1 MSISVLN
8 YVFFAFLLLFGSWIE
23 GRSVRS
29 AYSRIILYYSIAAAF
44 VSLSAGIAF
53 DMDALQRVDAA
64 VFFARLTGVLSIL
77 SALFLLLISVGFPYE
92 SGQRALK
99 TIIGVV
105 ITATAYIA
113 IFTDRFIASADF
125 SAGALR
131 RVPGTWYW
139 QIAAAEAAVCVLVV
153 FVLAIRKSFFKSKIY
168 ALQANVF
175 ALSAAAALAL
185 VLACEYVF
193 PDFLGAYWTLQ
204 VTAFTA
210 VVVDLAFMYA
220 VGITRLFRVATVLL
234 RGAVVVI
241 VTLAY
246 TAVAGFVG
254 YLISLLSGISVF
266 LSAPMLFAAFFA
278 MLWGIEWTRSLLS
291 KLFRTHEEYAE
302 ELEKAISAIDYST
315 GRDEVIAAFS
325 DALKRSIGLSVISLA
340 IEDEEGKLKTI
351 HSSKGNLR
359 PAIDPASK
367 EIDFLLNLDVSILLK
382 TEIVTNH
389 DFYDVKAELLAFFER
404 FEAEAMVLF
413 KEARHLIAVLALGE
427 KSEGRDYT
435 SYDFTAFSR
444 LYARFFTVVY
454 YLKNIARESLIKT
467 VDRELQ
473 FSSQIIESI
482 QENVDRI
489 RHPKVDIDFLT
500 KSTRKLGGDLI
511 DLVKLS
517 PNRYVCIVGDVSGK
531 GLDASMSMV
540 ILKSVMRTF
549 LKETKDFK
557 ELVVKIN
564 SFVKQ
569 NLPRGTFFAGV
580 FMFFDF
586 SENMMYYIN
595 CGIPVMLLYSS
606 QYNNIMEIQGDGKVL
621 GFVKDVSKLI
631 RVKKIYFNPT
641 DVMLVSTDG
650 TIETESLSGERFG
663 KSRITQ
669 SVFDNRGQ
677 SATRIIQYLYEDVA
691 KFAKQE
697 LNDDVTFLAM
707 RYLKK

>member
-1 MSISVLN
+1 MSISILN

-44 VSLSAGIAF
+44 VSLGAGIAY
-53 DMDALQRVDAA
+53 DLGSLQRIDASA
-64 VFFARLTGVLSIL
+64 FFAKLSGLLSIEA
-77 SALFLLLISVGFPYE
+77 SLFLLLISAGFPYE
-92 SGQRALK
+92 SDQRVLK
-99 TIIGVV
+99 TLIGVFS
-105 ITATAYIA
+105 AAAAYLVL
-113 IFTDRFIASADF
+113 FTDRFIVSTEYVT
-125 SAGALR
+125 GAFK
-131 RVPGTWYW
+131 RVYGSWHW
-139 QIAAAEAAVCVLVV
+139 QVAAVEAAVCVLVI
-153 FVLAIRKSFFKSKIY
+153 LLLIIRKSFFKSKIF

-175 ALSAAAALAL
+175 ALSASAAFILA
-185 VLACEYVF
+185 LACEYAF
-193 PDFLGAYWTLQ
+193 PDFLGVYWTLQ
-204 VTAFTA
+204 VAAFTA
-210 VVVDLAFMYA
+210 VIVDLAFMYA
-220 VGITRLFRVATVLL
+220 VGITRLFRVSTVLL

-241 VTLAY
+241 VIFVYAV
-246 TAVAGFVG
+246 VAGIVG
-254 YLISLLSGISVF
+254 YLISLLSEISLF
-266 LSAPMLFAAFFA
+266 LSVPILFIAFIA
-278 MLWGIEWTRSLLS
+278 MLWGIDRTRKLLAR
-291 KLFRTHEEYAE
+291 LFRTHEEYAE
-302 ELEKAISAIDYST
+302 ELDKAISAIDYST
-315 GRDEVIAAFS
+315 GRDEVIAAFR
-325 DALKRSIGLSVISLA
+325 DV
-340 IEDEEGKLKTI
+340 
-351 HSSKGNLR
+351 R
-359 PAIDPASK
+359 PTIDPASK

-389 DFYDVKAELLAFFER
+389 DYYEVKAELLAFFER
-404 FEAEAMVLF
+404 FEAEAMVFF

-435 SYDFTAFSR
+435 GYDYSAFSR

-489 RHPKVDIDFLT
+489 KHPKVDIDFMT

-564 SFVKQ
+564 AFVKQ

-586 SENMMYYIN
+586 GENMMYYIN

-606 QYNNIMEIQGDGKVL
+606 QYNNIMEIQGDGRVL
-621 GFVKDVSKLI
+621 GFVKDVSNLI

-650 TIETESLSGERFG
+650 TTETESLSGERFG

-669 SVFDNRGQ
+669 SVFDNRAQ
-677 SATRIIQYLYEDVA
+677 SATRIIQYLYEDVV

-697 LNDDVTFLAM
+697 LSDDVTFLAM